1 MNRRKIFTSLFA
13 GLAALAAIVSTIA
26 YFLLRVEKPWMAF
39 FIACCGGLLVINFLF
54 SLFLVRKNFRKD
66 R

>member
-1 MNRRKIFTSLFA
+1 MNRRKIFTRLFA
-13 GLAALAAIVSTIA
+13 ILAILTAAASTIA
-26 YFLLRVEKPWMAF
+26 YFALCDEKPWLAF
-39 FIACCGGLLVINFLF
+39 FIACCGGLLTFNFLV